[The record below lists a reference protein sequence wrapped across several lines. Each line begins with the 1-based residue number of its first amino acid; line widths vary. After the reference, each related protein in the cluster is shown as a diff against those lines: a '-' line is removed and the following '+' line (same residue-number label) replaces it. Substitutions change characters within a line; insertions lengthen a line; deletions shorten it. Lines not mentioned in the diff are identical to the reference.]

1 MPVVVLLILLLIG
14 FPVAAAIL
22 TAIFAYLPGSRFT
35 FDIPGQRVFSSLD
48 SFALLAVPLF
58 NIAGEI
64 MNASGITQRIVRFAN
79 AMVGHTRAGLAQV
92 NVWSSVIFAGMSG
105 SAVAD
110 TSALGRVFIPAM
122 IKEGYR
128 PEEAAA
134 VTAASSVIGPII
146 PPSTP
151 VIIYALIVGGVS
163 IPGMFVAGIVPG
175 LLLAFA
181 LSTYIRMTMGGRVPR
196 QPRATWSERG
206 AAFFAAL
213 LPLAMPLF
221 IVGSIL
227 LGVVTPTEA
236 AALAVFYALFVG
248 GLIFRTL
255 SLAEIGRVFVRAT
268 RDSASVLMI
277 IGAVLAANWLMTFAR
292 IPQSVSAFVV
302 ENFHEPW
309 MFLLAVNIVLLIAGL
324 FLDGLATMLVLVPVF
339 APIAVK
345 LGIDPTHFG
354 IVVIFNLLIGLITPP
369 MGMCL
374 FIAGNIARC
383 DQGPLARAIL
393 PLFLVEIAVLLLI
406 TFVPQ
411 TVTFLPRLLGF

>member
-1 MPVVVLLILLLIG
+1 MPFVALLALLLVG
-14 FPVAAAIL
+14 FPVAASIL
-22 TAIFAYLPGSRFT
+22 IAIFVYLPGSRFP
-35 FDIPGQRVFSSLD
+35 FDIVGQRVFTSLD

-58 NIAGEI
+58 NVAGEI
-64 MNASGITQRIVRFAN
+64 MNSSGITQRIVRFAN

-110 TSALGRVFIPAM
+110 TSALGRVFIPSM
-122 IKEGYR
+122 IEEGYR

-134 VTAASSVIGPII
+134 ITAASSVIGPII

-163 IPGMFVAGIVPG
+163 IPGMFLAGVVPG
-175 LLLAFA
+175 LLLAMA
-181 LSTYIRMTMGGRVPR
+181 LSTYIRLVMGGRVPR
-196 QPRATWSERG
+196 RPRADWSERG
-206 AAFFAAL
+206 AAFVAAL
-213 LPLAMPLF
+213 LPLVMPLF

-227 LGVVTPTEA
+227 FGVVTPTEA
-236 AALAVFYALFVG
+236 AALAVFYALLVG

-255 SLAEIGRVFVRAT
+255 TLSEIGRVFVRAT

-292 IPQSVSAFVV
+292 IPQAVSAFVV

-309 MFLLAVNIVLLIAGL
+309 MFLLAVNVVLLIAGL

-374 FIAGNIARC
+374 FIAGKTARC
-383 DQGPLARAIL
+383 NQAQLARAIL
-393 PLFLVEIAVLLLI
+393 PLFLVEVAVLVLI

-411 TVTFLPRLLGF
+411 TVTFLPRYFGF